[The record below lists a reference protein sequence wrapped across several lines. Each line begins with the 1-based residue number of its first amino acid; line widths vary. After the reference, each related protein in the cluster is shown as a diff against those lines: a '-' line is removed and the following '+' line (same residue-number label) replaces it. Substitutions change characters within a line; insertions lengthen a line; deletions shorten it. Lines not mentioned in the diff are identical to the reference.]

1 MAEDISSVI
10 KHLNKL
16 NEIGIALSA
25 ERDMGRLLEQIL
37 SGAMVISNADAG
49 TIYIVED
56 DQRLTFEV
64 LANNSLAI
72 VPGRITESTFD
83 PIPLFEAGT
92 GEPNKSTVVTSV
104 YHDRA
109 TINISDVYHAADYD
123 FSGTHKFDERS
134 GYKSQSL
141 LTIPMMNHENDII
154 GVLQLINSLD
164 DQGRVVEFNAEKQQ
178 LAESLA
184 SQAAVALTNKRLID
198 ELNALFDA
206 FVKLIATA
214 IDEKSPYTGGHCRR
228 VPELTMM
235 LAEAASESDIG
246 DLRDFHLNDD
256 DRYELSVASW
266 LHDCGKITTPEYV
279 MDKSTKLETIYDRI
293 HEVDLRF
300 EVMKRDAEIETL
312 REKLERTRRGEST
325 EGLDEVLYS
334 RLRTWDEQKTFLQE
348 SNIGGEFMDDD
359 QQHRVREIAAQ
370 TYSASGGRQPLLSAE
385 EVENLT
391 IAKGTLTD
399 EERNVINH
407 HIVATI
413 KMLESLPFP
422 KMLQNVPEYAGGHH
436 ERMDGK
442 GYPRGL
448 TREQMS
454 VPARVMAIA
463 DVFEAL
469 TAVDRPYKKGKKL
482 SECLTIMGR
491 MKEDNHIDPELF
503 QVFIDSKVY
512 LRYAEQFI
520 KPDQIDEI
528 DLSTLPGY
536 TAVS

>member
-1 MAEDISSVI
+1 MAEVNSSVI

-56 DQRLTFEV
+56 DQHLIFEV

-83 PIPLFEAGT
+83 PIPLFEAAS
-92 GEPNKSTVVTSV
+92 GEPNRSTVVTSV

-109 TINISDVYHAADYD
+109 TINISDVYHAPHYD

-154 GVLQLINSLD
+154 GVLQLINALD
-164 DQGRVVEFNAEKQQ
+164 DQGNVVEFNAEKQQ

-246 DLRDFHLNDD
+246 DLKEFNLNDD

-300 EVMKRDAEIETL
+300 EVMKRDAEIEDPQ
-312 REKLERTRRGEST
+312 RKTRARQAWRIDRGS
-325 EGLDEVLYS
+325 
-334 RLRTWDEQKTFLQE
+334 
-348 SNIGGEFMDDD
+348 
-359 QQHRVREIAAQ
+359 
-370 TYSASGGRQPLLSAE
+370 
-385 EVENLT
+385 
-391 IAKGTLTD
+391 
-399 EERNVINH
+399 
-407 HIVATI
+407 
-413 KMLESLPFP
+413 
-422 KMLQNVPEYAGGHH
+422 
-436 ERMDGK
+436 
-442 GYPRGL
+442 
-448 TREQMS
+448 
-454 VPARVMAIA
+454 
-463 DVFEAL
+463 
-469 TAVDRPYKKGKKL
+469 
-482 SECLTIMGR
+482 
-491 MKEDNHIDPELF
+491 
-503 QVFIDSKVY
+503 
-512 LRYAEQFI
+512 
-520 KPDQIDEI
+520 
-528 DLSTLPGY
+528 
-536 TAVS
+536 